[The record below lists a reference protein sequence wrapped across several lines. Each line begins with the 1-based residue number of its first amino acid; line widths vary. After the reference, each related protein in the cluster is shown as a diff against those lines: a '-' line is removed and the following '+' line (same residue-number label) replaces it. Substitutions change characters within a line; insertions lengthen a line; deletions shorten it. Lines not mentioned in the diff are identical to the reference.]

1 MEINTEKYY
10 TLQEV
15 YKFNILKWFKSYSTL
30 KRWVKKDIEKHD
42 NKLFKVIKHGKGV
55 GTRYLIKGETLLE
68 IIKKVENGYIF
79 NGNNHDEQNK

>member
-15 YKFNILKWFKSYSTL
+15 YKCNVLSWFKSYSTL

-42 NKLFKVIKHGKGV
+42 NKFFKAIKHGKGV

-68 IIKKVENGYIF
+68 IIKKVEDGYIF
-79 NGNNHDEQNK
+79 NNNNNQNE